1 MRFLTLEQYLK
12 NRDVFINKEEFD
24 GTSTNLKK
32 EDIYNQLEIINK
44 IHKILSEY
52 PYDIIPTVPSRIG
65 EDFEEFKMLFR
76 KVNRAAVK
84 GYYPEHMEDKVQ
96 EILLNAEKSI
106 SYINNS
112 NYLSILRRAMDNGEI
127 ILGNC
132 DFRHLKYNDKITINS
147 VKGVCYNII
156 ESDYG
161 KFLMKLR
168 KYSIVTSYESF
179 IDYIIKNEKLQNN
192 SKVLLIGYVLYPQ
205 ESMRL
210 LQKYKE
216 GKKQWNEET
225 FYYKFMKAY
234 EFDNS
239 III

>member
-1 MRFLTLEQYLK
+1 MRFLTLEQYLN
-12 NRDVFINKEEFD
+12 NRDVLINKEEFD
-24 GTSTNLKK
+24 STSTKLKK
-32 EDIYNQLEIINK
+32 EDVYSQLDIINE
-44 IHKILSEY
+44 IHRILSEY

-65 EDFEEFKMLFR
+65 EDFEEFKVLYR
-76 KVNRAAVK
+76 KVSRAALK
-84 GYYPEHMEDKVQ
+84 GYYPEHIKDEVYK
-96 EILLNAEKSI
+96 ILLNAEKA
-106 SYINNS
+106 INHIDNS
-112 NYLSILRRAMDNGEI
+112 SYLSILRRAMDNGEI

-132 DFRHLKYNDKITINS
+132 DFRHLKYNDKIIINS

-168 KYSIVTSYESF
+168 KYNVVTSYGDF
-179 IDYIIKNEKLQNN
+179 IDHIVKNEKLQDN
-192 SKVLLIGYVLYPQ
+192 SKIFLMGYILYPQ
-205 ESMRL
+205 ESMKL

-239 III
+239 ITI